1 MAKNLQIKYPNAQI
15 KNIALSNKK
24 SLRKFYEYKISS
36 QSSLHKQ
43 NNTFKSL
50 KELKTIANIQTD
62 TFDSQFKKNEKI
74 DFCKIDVQGEEVRVL
89 EGMRL
94 NLRKKN
100 IKIIKIE
107 ISFIERY
114 IGVRSNFYQI
124 VSFLIKF
131 NYHLVSISKIKYK
144 DNKILL
150 MDAYFISR

>member
-1 MAKNLQIKYPNAQI
+1 MILNL
-15 KNIALSNKK
+15 
-24 SLRKFYEYKISS
+24 
-36 QSSLHKQ
+36 
-43 NNTFKSL
+43 
-50 KELKTIANIQTD
+50 
-62 TFDSQFKKNEKI
+62 KKNEKI

-89 EGMRL
+89 EGMKL